1 MSACTTIERRS
12 IASGPQFRSSSEGL
26 VTTLPLMGIHH
37 IKFAVTDLDRSL
49 HFYEAF
55 LGANALRRPITG
67 VRTMDRCT
75 LTSSK
80 CLG

>member
-1 MSACTTIERRS
+1 
-12 IASGPQFRSSSEGL
+12 
-26 VTTLPLMGIHH
+26 MGIHH

-67 VRTMDRCT
+67 ERTMDRCT